1 MDPSIKSIEILR
13 NIVLQYGPP
22 NESTLRMYKGLMQDF
37 LVDYVRELNLLKISL
52 EQGLVFRLIKEN
64 DKIPFE
70 VLLPQMVMFL
80 HTNFGIDK
88 NAAKWAIEAWSEA
101 LGIHLIYTCIADFSF
116 SPAQGMAPLTV
127 QFTNSS
133 KGIISRFEWDFGDGE
148 TSSEKNPVHIYR
160 TPGIF
165 TIILRAYHDSFV
177 AEKNLTDAV
186 EVTYPELK
194 AYIQSSMVGGE
205 IPLSIQFTSS
215 CQGLAKT
222 YEWDFG
228 DGTYSLEP
236 NPVHVYNNPGI
247 FPVLLTVSDG
257 NTNFKA
263 ELLNPILVSP
273 QKLYPDFSFKS
284 IDKKKPFAF
293 QFTNKSK
300 GNYDKTSWDF
310 GDGSV
315 SENIND
321 VHEYV
326 APGKYSVTLK
336 ICDGNTGISESV
348 VKEVS
353 TISVPLNADFTSD
366 KSEGQTPLSIS
377 FTNNS
382 TGFITTYEWDF
393 GDGTTSSE
401 KHPTHTYENP
411 GKYSVVL
418 IISDGKDFSKSIK
431 KSAIEVRP
439 LGFSADFTCE
449 YSSKYAPII
458 ASFTPNYSSPK
469 ATYHWKFGDG
479 EDSFEQNPIHEYK
492 KPGNYSVTLVVSQAE
507 IIKEKKQIS
516 LIKVPSVPTPQ
527 NRNHVE
533 LKKSDSKKTSIGS
546 VQDKGYTQQ
555 TDNTS
560 KSVIIG
566 MVLCVLFI
574 CGLIGIGF
582 YFPGSSSGAVV
593 TKPVQTGLTKVTPSP
608 QTVEKNVVTKPMPTG
623 LNKVSPTPQPVEQKH
638 QDSSESKDLMNSN
651 KELTDGQLIHES
663 LKELA
668 PLILTWE
675 KDIESVNGIRNV
687 SYTQLYQD
695 SLVLETEIQKQ
706 QVNFPH
712 GGKRN
717 LHSYYYA
724 QYLQMINGLVT
735 KMKSTITM
743 INDQNISDYDKAKTF
758 RMLQIDFHPSQQK
771 LKEMFDSCRFNDED
785 CGINDPL
792 ISELKELDY
801 SQNSAKGSANYDS
814 DSSSDSD
821 SDTF

>member
-1 MDPSIKSIEILR
+1 
-13 NIVLQYGPP
+13 
-22 NESTLRMYKGLMQDF
+22 
-37 LVDYVRELNLLKISL
+37 
-52 EQGLVFRLIKEN
+52 
-64 DKIPFE
+64 
-70 VLLPQMVMFL
+70 MVP
-80 HTNFGIDK
+80 H
-88 NAAKWAIEAWSEA
+88 
-101 LGIHLIYTCIADFSF
+101 
-116 SPAQGMAPLTV
+116 TV
-127 QFTNSS
+127 QFTNNS
-133 KGIISRFEWDFGDGE
+133 KGDISRFEWDFGDGE
-148 TSSEKNPVHIYR
+148 TSSEKDPVHVFR
-160 TPGIF
+160 KPGF
-165 TIILRAYHDSFV
+165 FSVTLRAYHNSYV
-177 AEKNLTDAV
+177 SEKVSDQTVNVD
-186 EVTYPELK
+186 YPELL
-194 AYIQSSMVGGE
+194 AAITSSSFEGE
-205 IPLSIQFTSS
+205 IPLSISFFSS
-215 CQGLAKT
+215 CLGLVT
-222 YEWDFG
+222 SYDWDFG
-228 DGTYSLEP
+228 DGENSSDP
-236 NPVHVYNNPGI
+236 NPVHVYQNPGI
-247 FPVLLTVSDG
+247 YQVSLRVSDG
-257 NTNFKA
+257 NSNYKA
-263 ELLNPILVSP
+263 ELLNPIQVNP
-273 QKLYPDFSFKS
+273 QKLYADFSFLS
-284 IDKKKPFAF
+284 IDKKKPFSF

-321 VHEYV
+321 VHEYET
-326 APGKYSVTLK
+326 PGKYQVTLK
-336 ICDGNTGISESV
+336 ICDGKTGSSESV
-348 VKEVS
+348 IKEVS
-353 TISVPLNADFTSD
+353 TISIPLNADFTHD

-382 TGFITTYEWDF
+382 TGFITSYAWDF
-393 GDGTTSSE
+393 GDGSTSSE
-401 KHPTHTYENP
+401 KNPTHIYENP

-431 KSAIEVRP
+431 KSAIEVSP
-439 LGFSADFTCE
+439 PGFSADFSCE

-458 ASFTPNYSSPK
+458 ASFAPQYSNPK

-479 EDSFEQNPIHEYK
+479 EDSFDQNPTHEYK
-492 KPGNYSVTLVVSQAE
+492 KPGNYSVTLVISQAG

-516 LIKVPSVPTPQ
+516 LIKVPLVLSPQ

-533 LKKSDSKKTSIGS
+533 LKKSDSEKPVKRSF
-546 VQDKGYTQQ
+546 QDNGHTQQ
-555 TDNTS
+555 TDNTNI
-560 KSVIIG
+560 SVIIG

-574 CGLIGIGF
+574 GGVISMGF

-608 QTVEKNVVTKPMPTG
+608 QTVEQNVVTKPMSTG
-623 LNKVSPTPQPVEQKH
+623 LNKVSPSQTVEQKN
-638 QDSSESKDLMNSN
+638 QDSSESKELINSN
-651 KELTDGQLIHES
+651 KKLTDGQLIHEY

-668 PLILTWE
+668 PLIITWE
-675 KDIESVNGIRNV
+675 KDIESVNGIRNA
-687 SYTQLYQD
+687 SYSQLYQD

-712 GGKRN
+712 GEKRN

-743 INDQNISDYDKAKTF
+743 INDQKNSDYEKAKTF

-814 DSSSDSD
+814 DSSSNSD